1 MQRRSAIKNLSL
13 AFGGLMSLPTWASVW
28 TPESIGHVSTLSF
41 SEEATLAEIVE
52 TIIPE
57 TATPGAKSL
66 KVHQFAMR
74 MINDCYGEAAQKG
87 LKEGLMT
94 TDIASKLAHGK
105 VFAEIEP
112 AQRLE
117 LLKKLATS
125 PDAATKQFVNMIK
138 GLTIQGYQNS
148 EYVMVNIQ
156 KYNMA
161 PGFYHGCVP
170 IAKAQ
175 VKAEKKADR

>member
-1 MQRRSAIKNLSL
+1 MQRRSALKNLTM
-13 AFGGLMSLPTWASVW
+13 AVGGLMSLPAWASSW
-28 TPESIGHVSTLSF
+28 TPESIGSFSTLSVM
-41 SEEATLAEIVE
+41 EEDTLAEIVE

-74 MINDCYGEAAQKG
+74 MINDCYGEEAQKNLKQG
-87 LKEGLMT
+87 LVL
-94 TDIASKLAHGK
+94 TDTAAKQIYSKPFVECDKTQRMDLLNKMAGSTNQ
-105 VFAEIEP
+105 P
-112 AQRLE
+112 A
-117 LLKKLATS
+117 
-125 PDAATKQFVNMIK
+125 KQFVSMIK
-138 GLTIQGYQNS
+138 NLTIQGYQNS

-170 IAKAQ
+170 
-175 VKAEKKADR
+175 VKK

>member
-1 MQRRSAIKNLSL
+1 MQRRSAIKNLTVTV
-13 AFGGLMSLPTWASVW
+13 GGLMSLPSWAKGWNSESVKGG
-28 TPESIGHVSTLSF
+28 SLLSLT
-41 SEEATLAEIVE
+41 EEDTLAEIVE

-74 MINDCYGEAAQKG
+74 MINDCYGDEAKKTLKQG
-87 LKEGLMT
+87 LTL
-94 TDIASKLAHGK
+94 TDTASKQMYNK
-105 VFAEIEP
+105 TFVECDKT
-112 AQRLE
+112 QRLD
-117 LLKKLATS
+117 LLNKMVGSTNQPA
-125 PDAATKQFVNMIK
+125 KQFVSMIK
-138 GLTIQGYQNS
+138 NLTIQGYQNS

-170 IAKAQ
+170 
-175 VKAEKKADR
+175 VKK

>member
-1 MQRRSAIKNLSL
+1 MQRRSALKNLTM
-13 AFGGLMSLPTWASVW
+13 AFSGLLTLPSWTTGW
-28 TPESIGHVSTLSF
+28 TPESVGPISGLSF
-41 SEEATLAEIVE
+41 IEEELLAEIVE

-74 MINDCYGEAAQKG
+74 MINDCYGDEAQKNLKQG
-87 LKEGLMT
+87 LVLADT
-94 TDIASKLAHGK
+94 ASRQIYNKSFVECDK
-105 VFAEIEP
+105 T
-112 AQRLE
+112 QRLD
-117 LLKKLATS
+117 LLNKMAGSTNV
-125 PDAATKQFVNMIK
+125 PAKQFIGMMKN
-138 GLTIQGYQNS
+138 LTIQGYQNS

-170 IAKAQ
+170 IAKAPI
-175 VKAEKKADR
+175 KAEKKTDK

>member
-1 MQRRSAIKNLSL
+1 MAV
-13 AFGGLMSLPTWASVW
+13 GGLMSLPTWASGW
-28 TPESIGHVSTLSF
+28 TPESIGSVSTLSVA
-41 SEEATLAEIVE
+41 EEDILAEIVE

-74 MINDCYGEAAQKG
+74 MINDCYGAEAQKTFKQG
-87 LKEGLMT
+87 LTITEVAAKQTYNKSFVECDKTQRMDLLNKMVG
-94 TDIASKLAHGK
+94 SNNQ
-105 VFAEIEP
+105 P
-112 AQRLE
+112 A
-117 LLKKLATS
+117 
-125 PDAATKQFVNMIK
+125 KQFVTMIK
-138 GLTIQGYQNS
+138 NLTIQGYQNS

-170 IAKAQ
+170 
-175 VKAEKKADR
+175 VKK